1 MHAGAHAARAA
12 SGRRYKSQ
20 FALAALLASLSL
32 TMADIADLRAIRI
45 ASKSLSTDL
54 ANLKRTVEGKPIPP
68 DTRIVDGVMQH
79 KYQGHVHRRTQYDP
93 RNPAPPPY
101 GNPLY
106 TSSNW
111 AYGARATTVHPT
123 SGQHTY
129 DTGNLYRTVHW
140 RDEGFG
146 LNGYFTDDLNRAGM
160 WRHEGLN
167 CAPTKSRTMANPSQW
182 GTPAQGMSTI

>member
-1 MHAGAHAARAA
+1 MKNPGFTIKTVTVSHRPPRTRAA
-12 SGRRYKSQ
+12 GNNNRRNEQ
-20 FALAALLASLSL
+20 EPL
-32 TMADIADLRAIRI
+32 I
-45 ASKSLSTDL
+45 
-54 ANLKRTVEGKPIPP
+54 VEGKPIPP